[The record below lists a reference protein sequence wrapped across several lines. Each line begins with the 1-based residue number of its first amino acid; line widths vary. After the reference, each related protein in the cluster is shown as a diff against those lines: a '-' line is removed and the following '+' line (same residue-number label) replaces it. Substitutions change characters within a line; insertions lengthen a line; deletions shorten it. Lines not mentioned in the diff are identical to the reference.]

1 MFHFIALHRYQV
13 FNKLKAC
20 GNPALSKFISIIFLT
35 AFAHLVSVCYISVIL
50 TIFQIFHYC
59 YICSVIFDVTIVTA
73 NEVEIAKEWKLEV
86 ETENGTELLQS
97 QDKILIDTELLLM
110 NKQIKWFSEMETTPG
125 VAEFEKI
132 DSNFERSSTVGKML
146 WNSIA
151 C

>member
-1 MFHFIALHRYQV
+1 M
-13 FNKLKAC
+13 
-20 GNPALSKFISIIFLT
+20 
-35 AFAHLVSVCYISVIL
+35 
-50 TIFQIFHYC
+50 
-59 YICSVIFDVTIVTA
+59 IFDVTIVTA

-86 ETENGTELLQS
+86 EPENGTELLQS

-151 C
+151 CYRGVIHERKSQLIQQTSNFLILRNYHRHPSLQQSPPWSHSNHQHWGKTIHLAKRMFQRLR

>member
-1 MFHFIALHRYQV
+1 M
-13 FNKLKAC
+13 
-20 GNPALSKFISIIFLT
+20 
-35 AFAHLVSVCYISVIL
+35 
-50 TIFQIFHYC
+50 
-59 YICSVIFDVTIVTA
+59 IFDVTIVTA
-73 NEVEIAKEWKLEV
+73 DVVEIAKEWKLEV

-110 NKQIKWFSEMETTPG
+110 NKQIKWFSEMETTSG